1 MTDYVLSHVFCLHGF
16 PIHVVWDR
24 GPQFICQFWKAFC
37 FLLGATISLSPGYH
51 PQSNGQMECLNQELE
66 TSLCCLISQN
76 LAFWSKHLIW
86 VEYAHNTLAFLL
98 NWSLFRSVHLWPPA
112 SSVPH
117 LGGGGFCTLCS
128 GFICRFS
135 CLKGDKPSSCKLPR
149 SMRVHP
155 TFHVAQVKPVKESSC
170 SRRHINCHL
179 VYTVRQLLV
188 VWRPSHGCQ
197 YLVDWEG
204 YDPEER
210 SWVPASNI
218 VDPDLMC
225 RP

>member
-1 MTDYVLSHVFCLHGF
+1 MLTILFPFSLTGLSSVQCTYGLQPPLF
-16 PIHVVWDR
+16 PILKEEV
-24 GPQFICQFWKAFC
+24 
-37 FLLGATISLSPGYH
+37 
-51 PQSNGQMECLNQELE
+51 
-66 TSLCCLISQN
+66 
-76 LAFWSKHLIW
+76 
-86 VEYAHNTLAFLL
+86 
-98 NWSLFRSVHLWPPA
+98 
-112 SSVPH
+112 SVPSA
-117 LGGGGFCTLCS
+117 LAL
-128 GFICRFS
+128 ICRFS

-188 VWRPSHGCQ
+188 VWRPGHECQ